1 MSEFSIEQL
10 KSFLDTIGLRYV
22 VFGDTNRVC
31 SGPSSLSDTSDK
43 SVTFVRS
50 VSIQRDFLIGL
61 RGIVLCPPQLL
72 DSNLENAISVGDL
85 TKIEIDDTEVV
96 FYLILN
102 HFFSE
107 KLPEGI
113 HESSFVESG
122 AVIGEGVTIGANSF
136 VASSVNLE
144 YGVRIGSNC
153 TLRNCTVGAETTI
166 QDGVRIGDEALGAV
180 QKKNGEWVD
189 RQSFGRVI
197 IGRNV
202 RIESNTV
209 INRGFLAD
217 TILENNIR
225 IGANCSIGNG
235 VQIGE
240 GTLIALG
247 VVICGSVSIGSNAR
261 IWGNSSMREGV
272 QIGNEAVVGLGSV
285 VLNDV
290 RDGEVHVGNPSRRL
304 E

>member
-1 MSEFSIEQL
+1 
-10 KSFLDTIGLRYV
+10 
-22 VFGDTNRVC
+22 
-31 SGPSSLSDTSDK
+31 
-43 SVTFVRS
+43 
-50 VSIQRDFLIGL
+50 
-61 RGIVLCPPQLL
+61 LCPPQLH
-72 DSNLENAISVGDL
+72 DSNVEKAIAAGEL
-85 TKIEIDDTEVV
+85 TKVVIDDTEVI
-96 FYLILN
+96 FYMILN

-107 KLPEGI
+107 KLSEEI
-113 HESSFVESG
+113 HESSYVESG
-122 AVIGEGVTIGANSF
+122 AAINEGVTIGANSF
-136 VASSVNLE
+136 VASSVKLE

-166 QDGVRIGDEALGAV
+166 QDGVRIGEDALGAV

-189 RQSFGRVI
+189 RQSFGRVVV
-197 IGRNV
+197 GRNV
-202 RIESNTV
+202 RIEANTV
-209 INRGFLAD
+209 IYRGFLKD
-217 TILENNIR
+217 TILKNNIR
-225 IGANCSIGNG
+225 VGSNCSIGNG

-240 GTLIALG
+240 GTLIAFG

-272 QIGNEAVVGLGSV
+272 NIGDKAVIGLGSV